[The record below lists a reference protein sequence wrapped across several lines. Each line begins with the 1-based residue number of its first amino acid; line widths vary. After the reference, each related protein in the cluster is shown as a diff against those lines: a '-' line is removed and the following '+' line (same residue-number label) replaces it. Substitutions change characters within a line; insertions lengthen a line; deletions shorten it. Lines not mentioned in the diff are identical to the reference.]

1 MNMQALMR
9 QAQAMQKDITN
20 AQKVVNETEFTGKNG
35 IVTVKV
41 MGTKEVKEVKIEQD
55 DEIKEDLSLLEDMI
69 ILALND
75 AFKQIDK
82 YQQEKLGK
90 YSSLMNG
97 LM

>member
-9 QAQAMQKDITN
+9 QAQAMQKEITA
-20 AQKVVNETEFTGKNG
+20 AQKLISETEFTGKNG

-41 MGTKEVKEVKIEQD
+41 MGTKNVKEVKIEQD
-55 DEIKEDLSLLEDMI
+55 NEILEDVTMLSDMI
-69 ILALND
+69 LLALND

-82 YQQEKLGK
+82 FKEEKMGK
-90 YSSLMNG
+90 YSNMMQG